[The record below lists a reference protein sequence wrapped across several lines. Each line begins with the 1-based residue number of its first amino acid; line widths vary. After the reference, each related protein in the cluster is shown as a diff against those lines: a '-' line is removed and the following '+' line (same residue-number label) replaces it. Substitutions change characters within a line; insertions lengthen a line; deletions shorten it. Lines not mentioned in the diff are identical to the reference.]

1 MIANIGQVF
10 NSLPQGQV
18 MPERPTLSIEEAQK
32 LASHKMPQTTF
43 TLTEDDILKSKC
55 NHQGNPLHPHM
66 PAFSKNGLDQVVC
79 NTCGEVIDLSKIYT
93 PEEAEA
99 LFRELNNLM
108 NILKITDRTLP
119 DEVREQLYQ
128 ATALFKKIPD
138 IYKHCSANF
147 DKIYSSNFVNYTYKG
162 FNDVFGTI
170 NSMYTN
176 NGAPAPG
183 YANPYGQPQQ
193 FAGYPQQGQMMGQ
206 QPTGNYG
213 FNPQPMMGQ
222 QPQQFAGYPQQGQ
235 MMGQQ
240 PTGNYGFNP
249 QPMMAQTTPMPQQ
262 NYGYV
267 GQVPAGT
274 NLLDPTAN
282 VYQVQQ
288 PTVPG
293 QAPTL
298 ESVSVAGI
306 PGATATPAIPEIDPN
321 TGKPKTTQI

>member
-213 FNPQPMMGQ
+213 FNPQPMM
-222 QPQQFAGYPQQGQ
+222 
-235 MMGQQ
+235 
-240 PTGNYGFNP
+240 
-249 QPMMAQTTPMPQQ
+249 AQTTPMPQQ

>member
-1 MIANIGQVF
+1 MNRAMGQFV
-10 NSLPQGQV
+10 NVLPQGQV
-18 MPERPTLSIEEAQK
+18 MPERPTLSVEEAQK

-79 NTCGEVIDLSKIYT
+79 NTCGEVIDLSKVYT

-138 IYKHCSANF
+138 IYKHCSVNF

-183 YANPYGQPQQ
+183 YANPYSQPQQ

-206 QPTGNYG
+206 PAAQYGGYPQQNQMMGQGVNQYGFQQPPVQPVNQYG
-213 FNPQPMMGQ
+213 FNPQAMMGQ
-222 QPQQFAGYPQQGQ
+222 PAPAPQQQ
-235 MMGQQ
+235 
-240 PTGNYGFNP
+240 
-249 QPMMAQTTPMPQQ
+249 
-262 NYGYV
+262 YGYV

-274 NLLDPTAN
+274 NLLDPTSN

-298 ESVSVAGI
+298 ESVSAAGI
-306 PGATATPAIPEIDPN
+306 PGATVAPAIPEIDPN

>member
-1 MIANIGQVF
+1 LPKIYKYFKEKRRKETMIANIGQVF

-213 FNPQPMMGQ
+213 FNPQPMM
-222 QPQQFAGYPQQGQ
+222 
-235 MMGQQ
+235 
-240 PTGNYGFNP
+240 
-249 QPMMAQTTPMPQQ
+249 AQTTPMPQQ